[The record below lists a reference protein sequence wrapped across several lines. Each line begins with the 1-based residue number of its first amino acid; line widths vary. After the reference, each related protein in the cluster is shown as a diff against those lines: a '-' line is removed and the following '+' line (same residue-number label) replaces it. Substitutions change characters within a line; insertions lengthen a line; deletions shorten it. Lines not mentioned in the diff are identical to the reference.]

1 MIHPG
6 PHYYY
11 SIRNFLGLFAVPVDW
26 FVAGCCLPQKGGLK
40 TEAEESIFSL
50 MLYTFDVLCVF
61 SHCQEHGTARLR
73 TRLYFDCILY

>member
-1 MIHPG
+1 
-6 PHYYY
+6 
-11 SIRNFLGLFAVPVDW
+11 
-26 FVAGCCLPQKGGLK
+26 
-40 TEAEESIFSL
+40 